1 MKGNQD
7 IGFTVRLGH
16 RFHLTLGAHGKA
28 IMAFMDEQERENFG
42 PKEAL
47 FLPGPFSNE

>member
-16 RFHLTLGAHGKA
+16 HFHLTLGAHGKA
-28 IMAFMDEQERENFG
+28 IMAFMDEQEREFW
-42 PKEAL
+42 PKRSSISTWTLLE
-47 FLPGPFSNE
+47 